1 MKLQRSGKERIIM
14 PVKSVRLQKELK
26 PLDEETRWQE
36 TLQALESVHQG
47 KVVDG
52 DGSLQLCS
60 SGLSAFA

>member
-1 MKLQRSGKERIIM
+1 M
-14 PVKSVRLQKELK
+14 PVKSVRLQTELK

-52 DGSLQLCS
+52 DTVHEWIKSWGTKKELAPPRVSNN
-60 SGLSAFA
+60 A